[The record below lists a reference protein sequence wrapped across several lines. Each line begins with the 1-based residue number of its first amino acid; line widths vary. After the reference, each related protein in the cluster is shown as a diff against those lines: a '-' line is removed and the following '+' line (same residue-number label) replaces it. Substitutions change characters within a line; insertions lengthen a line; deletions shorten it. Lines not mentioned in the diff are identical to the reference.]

1 MRAVV
6 LSHRQVAAEL
16 GHIGDWLAEKGF
28 GVERVHREDAPTVPD
43 ADLLV
48 VLGSPNSVA
57 TGHCEPPALA
67 EIELVKDWVER
78 GRPYVGICFGAQ
90 VLARALGGSVR
101 RMDATYR
108 AFAEVDCADE
118 APPEL
123 SGKWVLWHE
132 DSITAPPDAQVLA
145 RVPHAD
151 VAFRQ
156 GNAVGLQPH
165 IEFDSEIVERLARI
179 VNIAD
184 DEWRP
189 LRDALEREEANHASR
204 ARSLL
209 DAVWLSF
216 DH

>member
-16 GHIGDWLAEKGF
+16 GHIGDWLTEKGF
-28 GVERVHREDAPTVPD
+28 GVERVHREDAPAVPD

-57 TGHCEPPALA
+57 TGHCEPPALT
-67 EIELVKDWVER
+67 EIALVKDWVER

-101 RMDATYR
+101 RMDTTYR

-132 DSITAPPDAQVLA
+132 DAITAPPDARVLA

-151 VAFRQ
+151 VAFRR
-156 GNAVGLQPH
+156 GNAIGLQPH

-189 LRDALEREEANHASR
+189 LRDALEREDANHATR